1 MVLIMPRCSMV
12 GKWTGGAVGAGKE
25 KLIGEYK
32 VWAPL
37 CLAFPFAIR
46 RFLAD
51 SGVERGQNSSSPDP
65 PLPEIRIS
73 KANNSVRPVGRITPP
88 PGKNPH
94 RGV

>member
-1 MVLIMPRCSMV
+1 MI
-12 GKWTGGAVGAGKE
+12 GNWTGGAVGSE
-25 KLIGEYK
+25 TRKLIGDYK
-32 VWAPL
+32 VRGAL

-51 SGVERGQNSSSPDP
+51 SGVERGQNSASPDP

-73 KANNSVRPVGRITPP
+73 NANNSVRPVGRITPP
-88 PGKNPH
+88 PGKNPY